1 MPRTSNDVDME
12 IIREPKV
19 TLLAR
24 QQYLGHPEIDWHS
37 DSSNDPQQLAEF
49 AGRLCYLSFGK
60 QVEVIGGHK
69 TIQGRTTNSEYIANL
84 LEVKHGSVLEH
95 IVFTFLFEGISR
107 ALTHELVRHRAGF
120 GFSQLSQ
127 RYVDESNVGF
137 VLPPEIEEGTPAFD
151 LWKEACE
158 NALNSYKRLLE
169 QVTEQVADEPKA
181 TLRRKR
187 ARQAAR
193 AVLPNSAE
201 TKIVVTANAR
211 AWRHFIELRGAPT
224 ADAEIRM
231 LAIAVLRILQQE
243 APEVFGDF
251 SVERLDDGTETA
263 STPHSKV

>member
-1 MPRTSNDVDME
+1 ME

-24 QQYLGHPEIDWHS
+24 QQYLGHPDIDWTS
-37 DSSNDPQQLAEF
+37 DSGNDAQQIAEF

-60 QVEVIGGHK
+60 EVRVIGGHK
-69 TIQGRTTNSEYIANL
+69 TIQGRTTNQEYLANL
-84 LEVKHGSVLEH
+84 LNVKHGSVLEH

-120 GFSQLSQ
+120 GYSQLSQ
-127 RYVDESNVGF
+127 RYVDESNIGF
-137 VLPPEIEEGTPAFD
+137 VLPPEIQEDTPAFD

-158 NALNSYKRLLE
+158 NSLDSYKKLLD
-169 QVTEQVADEPKA
+169 QVAEQVADEPKA

-211 AWRHFIELRGAPT
+211 AWRHFVELRAAPP
-224 ADAEIRM
+224 ADAEIRT
-231 LAIAVLRILQQE
+231 LAVAVLRVLQQE
-243 APEVFGDF
+243 APDIFGDF
-251 SVERLDDGTETA
+251 DIEPMDDGTETA